1 MDSDDIDPALAVA
14 GLGGV
19 PDVDLVAQ
27 ALAEARADTSFAI
40 LVFSPSIGDRESAGA
55 FLLLANRYRIDD
67 RLRQA
72 MASYRLAGTIAT
84 LSPDLPDSVRADT
97 FILAGEGLAELGEF
111 GLAQLQFD
119 QAYNVATASTHL
131 QAATRRHLFQRLHRG
146 YQAIGDKE
154 RARSSLDLSAEVF
167 PTATVPEPP
176 PALPVAEAPALP
188 LEIQQAEAARWQV
201 AQALATT
208 VLERGGRAP
217 HELVA
222 DLGNALV
229 AEDQL
234 RLPYYDSQLAE
245 TVAILR
251 DAGAVIPGKTE
262 TTEFA
267 AYDPAPTR
275 NPWNTEH
282 TPGGSSSGSAAAVSS
297 GMCPTALGSQTG
309 GSVIRPAAFCG
320 VVGFKPTYDLI
331 SRLGVFPLAWSLDHV
346 GFFTRTVEDATIL
359 LNVLS
364 GVEHRPD
371 PEPPKLGLLRG
382 YYEKTADES
391 VWEGLMDA
399 ADRLEDGGAEVV
411 ELRLPRSFEYVHP
424 AHSIIFATEAASVHE
439 EGFRKNPESYKPKM
453 RSHVAGGLL
462 IPSPAYL
469 RAKRIRGVFAME
481 ARDLLGEAD
490 CLLTP
495 SSVTPALRSLKST
508 GDPAFNAP
516 WSFCGFPSITVP
528 CGLTGDGL
536 PLGLQLTG
544 LPYGEE
550 GLLSAAGW
558 CERILDFPKG
568 PRTP

>member
-1 MDSDDIDPALAVA
+1 MEPH
-14 GLGGV
+14 
-19 PDVDLVAQ
+19 
-27 ALAEARADTSFAI
+27 
-40 LVFSPSIGDRESAGA
+40 
-55 FLLLANRYRIDD
+55 
-67 RLRQA
+67 
-72 MASYRLAGTIAT
+72 
-84 LSPDLPDSVRADT
+84 
-97 FILAGEGLAELGEF
+97 EL
-111 GLAQLQFD
+111 
-119 QAYNVATASTHL
+119 T
-131 QAATRRHLFQRLHRG
+131 
-146 YQAIGDKE
+146 
-154 RARSSLDLSAEVF
+154 
-167 PTATVPEPP
+167 
-176 PALPVAEAPALP
+176 VAEASQLIREGKLTPTRLLDSILKRIDALEP
-188 LEIQQAEAARWQV
+188 TLEAWVTMDRERALSDAEALTRE
-201 AQALATT
+201 AQEGSIRSPVHGIPVGIKDIYFTQGLRTT
-208 VLERGGRAP
+208 MGSP
-217 HELVA
+217 IYA
-222 DLGNALV
+222 DHIP
-229 AEDQL
+229 E
-234 RLPYYDSQLAE
+234 YDAE